1 MSADLSRMKQVSILF
16 LCSMLIA
23 GCSVFGNRSGYEQPG
38 YKVVESFGEATE
50 VRAYEPRVAAEARV
64 ENEDLDDGRNA
75 AFRML
80 FDYIT
85 GENRAAAK
93 IAMTVPV
100 ESTDT
105 SEEIA
110 MTAPVES
117 ARTADNQVY
126 MRFFLPAKYDR
137 NSAPKPLDERVKIV
151 DVPVQTVAVLRFSGF
166 GSEATVAEKKQEL
179 QASLAT
185 TSWRPLSDA
194 VVYFYDPP
202 WTLPFFRRNEVV
214 VPVGR

>member
-1 MSADLSRMKQVSILF
+1 MKQISILF
-16 LCSMLIA
+16 VCSLLIA

-38 YKVVESFGEATE
+38 YKVVESLGESTE
-50 VRAYEPRVAAEARV
+50 IRAYEPRVAAEARV
-64 ENEDLDDGRNA
+64 ENEDLDEGRDA
-75 AFRML
+75 AFRLL

-85 GENRAAAK
+85 GSNRTDAK

-100 ESTDT
+100 ESADT
-105 SEEIA
+105 SEKIA

-117 ARTADNQVY
+117 SRTGDNRVY

-137 NSAPKPLDERVKIV
+137 ETAPKPLDPRITIV
-151 DVPVQTVAVLRFSGF
+151 DVPVQTVAVLRFSGV
-166 GSEATVAEKKQEL
+166 GGEDSVAAKKREL
-179 QASLAT
+179 LHSLKSTA
-185 TSWRPLSDA
+185 WRPLSDA

-214 VPVGR
+214 VAVGR

>member
-1 MSADLSRMKQVSILF
+1 
-16 LCSMLIA
+16 MLIA

-38 YKVVESFGEATE
+38 YKVVESLGDLTE
-50 VRAYEPRVAAEARV
+50 IRAYKPRVAAEARV
-64 ENEDLDDGRNA
+64 ENEVLDEGRDA
-75 AFRML
+75 AFRLL

-85 GENRAAAK
+85 GSNRTDAK

-105 SEEIA
+105 SEKIA

-117 ARTADNQVY
+117 SRTGDNQVY

-137 NSAPKPLDERVKIV
+137 ATAPKPLDPRIKIV

-166 GSEATVAEKKQEL
+166 GGEDSVAEKKQEL
-179 QASLAT
+179 LASLAT
-185 TSWRPLSDA
+185 TSWRPLTDS

-214 VPVGR
+214 VAVGR

>member
-1 MSADLSRMKQVSILF
+1 MKQISILF
-16 LCSMLIA
+16 VCSLLIA

-38 YKVVESFGEATE
+38 YKVVESLGESTE
-50 VRAYEPRVAAEARV
+50 IRAYEPRVAAEARV
-64 ENEDLDDGRNA
+64 ENADLDEGRDA
-75 AFRML
+75 AFRLL

-85 GENRAAAK
+85 GSNRTAAK

-105 SEEIA
+105 SEKIA

-117 ARTADNQVY
+117 SRTGDNRVY
-126 MRFFLPAKYDR
+126 MRFFLPAKFDR
-137 NSAPKPLDERVKIV
+137 ETAPKPLDPRITIV
-151 DVPVQTVAVLRFSGF
+151 DVPVQTVAVLRVSGF
-166 GSEATVAEKKQEL
+166 GGEDTVAEKKREL
-179 QASLAT
+179 LRSLAM
-185 TSWRPLSDA
+185 SPWKPLSDS

-214 VPVGR
+214 VAVGR

>member
-1 MSADLSRMKQVSILF
+1 MKKISILF
-16 LCSMLIA
+16 VCSLLIA

-38 YKVVESFGEATE
+38 YKVVESLGESTE
-50 VRAYEPRVAAEARV
+50 IRAYEPRVAAEARV
-64 ENEDLDDGRNA
+64 ENEDLDEGRDA
-75 AFRML
+75 AFRLL

-85 GENRAAAK
+85 GSNRTAAK

-100 ESTDT
+100 ESTGT
-105 SEEIA
+105 SEKIA

-117 ARTADNQVY
+117 SRTGDNRVY
-126 MRFFLPAKYDR
+126 MRFFLPARFDR
-137 NSAPKPLDERVKIV
+137 ETAPRPLDPRITIV

-166 GSEATVAEKKQEL
+166 GGEDTVAEKKREL
-179 QASLAT
+179 LRSLAT
-185 TSWRPLSDA
+185 TPWKPLSDS

-214 VPVGR
+214 VAVGR

>member
-1 MSADLSRMKQVSILF
+1 MKQISILF
-16 LCSMLIA
+16 VCSLLIA

-38 YKVVESFGEATE
+38 YKVVESLGESTE

-64 ENEDLDDGRNA
+64 ENEDLDEGRDA
-75 AFRML
+75 AFRLL

-85 GENRAAAK
+85 GSNRTDAK

-100 ESTDT
+100 ESADT
-105 SEEIA
+105 SEKIA

-117 ARTADNQVY
+117 SRTGDNRVY

-137 NSAPKPLDERVKIV
+137 ETAPKPLDPRITIV
-151 DVPVQTVAVLRFSGF
+151 DVPVQTVAVLRFSGV
-166 GSEATVAEKKQEL
+166 GGEDSVAAKKREL
-179 QASLAT
+179 LHSLKSTA
-185 TSWRPLSDA
+185 WRPLSDA

-214 VPVGR
+214 VAVGR

>member
-1 MSADLSRMKQVSILF
+1 MKKISILF
-16 LCSMLIA
+16 VCSLLIA

-38 YKVVESFGEATE
+38 YKVVASLGESTE
-50 VRAYEPRVAAEARV
+50 IRAYVPRVAAEARV
-64 ENEDLDDGRNA
+64 ENEDLDEGRDA
-75 AFRML
+75 AFRLL

-85 GENRAAAK
+85 GSNRTAAK

-100 ESTDT
+100 ESTGT
-105 SEEIA
+105 SEKIA

-117 ARTADNQVY
+117 SRTGDNRVY
-126 MRFFLPAKYDR
+126 MRFFLPARFDR
-137 NSAPKPLDERVKIV
+137 ETAPRPLDPRITIV

-166 GSEATVAEKKQEL
+166 GGEDTVAEKKREL
-179 QASLAT
+179 LRSLAT
-185 TSWRPLSDA
+185 TSWKPLSDS

-214 VPVGR
+214 VAVGR

>member
-1 MSADLSRMKQVSILF
+1 MKKISILF
-16 LCSMLIA
+16 VCSLLIA

-38 YKVVESFGEATE
+38 YKVVESLGESTE
-50 VRAYEPRVAAEARV
+50 IRAYEPRVAAEARV
-64 ENEDLDDGRNA
+64 ENEDLDEGRDA
-75 AFRML
+75 AFRLL

-85 GENRAAAK
+85 GSNRTDAK

-100 ESTDT
+100 ESADT
-105 SEEIA
+105 SEKIA

-117 ARTADNQVY
+117 SRTGDNEVY

-137 NSAPKPLDERVKIV
+137 ETAPKPLDERVKIV
-151 DVPVQTVAVLRFSGF
+151 DMPVQTVAVLRFSGVA
-166 GSEATVAEKKQEL
+166 GEETVAAKKREL
-179 QASLAT
+179 LHSLKSTA
-185 TSWRPLSDA
+185 WRPLSDA

-214 VPVGR
+214 VAVGR